1 MLLITLGL
9 PAARVGTLI
18 SLRTIIPGS
27 ELSSAA
33 EGSQS
38 DRDRD
43 AAGGALIQV
52 TCYSTT
58 RMSSDL
64 DFQWSQ
70 GAML

>member
-27 ELSSAA
+27 ELSSA
-33 EGSQS
+33 EGSR

-43 AAGGALIQV
+43 GAGGALIQV

>member
-33 EGSQS
+33 EGSR